1 MAGMAATVGT
11 WPEHVD
17 TEWTV
22 DMLDT
27 LPDNGLRYE
36 ILDGVLVVSPSPT
49 PRHQVAHS
57 ELMALL
63 LAACPPDHRVFSAPL
78 DWQPDRRTSLQ
89 PDILV
94 LARDAYTAERITGT
108 PVLAIEVLSPTT
120 ARVDRL
126 LKFSRYA
133 EGGIGQYW
141 IVDPGLSGAPPSVEV
156 YDLVDHAYR
165 LRADARH
172 NETITVHSPIPVT
185 FSPAQ
190 LIEL

>member
-1 MAGMAATVGT
+1 MASMAATVGT

-36 ILDGVLVVSPSPT
+36 ILDGVLLVSPSPAV
-49 PRHQVAHS
+49 RHQVALS
-57 ELMALL
+57 ELVGLL
-63 LAACPPDHRVFSAPL
+63 LAACPPSHRVLFAPL
-78 DWQPDRRTSLQ
+78 DWQPDRHTSLQ

-108 PVLAIEVLSPTT
+108 PELVIEALSPTT

-141 IVDPGLSGAPPSVEV
+141 IVDPGLRGAPPSIEV
-156 YDLVDHAYR
+156 YDLVDGAYH
-165 LRADARH
+165 LRAQARGH
-172 NETITVHSPIPVT
+172 EAITFDGPVPVT
-185 FSPAQ
+185 LSPS
-190 LIEL
+190 LLVEP